1 MCMQNKGPE
10 QQRTI
15 ACKVRSFSRVAMLTV
30 LSLAMLTPSVTSAQG
45 VLLDIRPDHSYRLPR
60 PIHPP
65 HLPHPIPRPIPRPAP
80 SSYKIQELAVNVNLV
95 DQVAKVQVSQ
105 SFVNTGSRQMEVC
118 FVFPLPYD
126 GAVDRLTFLVDGK
139 EYAAKL
145 LDAKKAR
152 AIYEG
157 YIRRNQDPALLE
169 WMGTG
174 MFKTSVFPVPP
185 GAKRTVTLRYS
196 QVCRKLDGLTEF
208 LFPLSTAKY
217 TSHPV
222 ENLRFAVNIQ
232 SQAAIKNVYSPTH
245 PVDIKRPDDEHAVIR
260 LHKKNQVPTSDL
272 RIFFDVGKKAVGTS
286 VLSYRPDK
294 DEQGYVMMLVSPEIK
309 KKADQSIR
317 KNVLFV
323 VDRSGSM
330 NGKKIEQAKSALKFV
345 LNNLNK
351 GDLFN
356 VIAYDSEVE
365 SFQPEMQKYSDTTR
379 KKALGFVE
387 GIYAGG
393 STNINGALTAA
404 LGMLQDD
411 KRPSYVVFMTDGLP
425 TAGETNPTRIV
436 ANAKQNNKVR
446 ARIFNFGVGYD
457 VNSRLLDKLARVGF
471 GQSQY
476 VRPNE
481 DIEDHVSKLF
491 QRIGAPA
498 MTDIAIKVD
507 VEGQD
512 KDGGSTINRLYPR
525 NAYDLFAGDQLVL
538 VGRYKKAGNAKVTVQ
553 GKVDGKIQEF
563 SFPAR
568 LTKKSKDETNAFVEK
583 VWASRRIGEII
594 DEIDLNGKNQELVDE
609 LIQLSTKHGIL
620 TPYTSFLAD
629 DNVSPRDLTNN
640 RQRADRALSALKE
653 ESGQAGFAQRAAKA
667 KFQQA
672 AQAPAGGFGT
682 YKSAASDKSV
692 AVQTIQNV
700 GNKTFFYRNQC
711 WIDSATTEKLSKNTH
726 KVKRYSDEYFQLITR
741 YGRDAAKYLAL
752 EGHVIVILGGEA
764 YEFQAAGPAPGK

>member
-1 MCMQNKGPE
+1 MIRRNE
-10 QQRTI
+10 QAAASGMRSCQSASLVVMLGLILVTLVPTI
-15 ACKVRSFSRVAMLTV
+15 V
-30 LSLAMLTPSVTSAQG
+30 SAQG
-45 VLLDIRPDHSYRLPR
+45 VLLDIRPNHPHRLPR
-60 PIHPP
+60 PIRPP
-65 HLPHPIPRPIPRPAP
+65 FPHPIPRPIPRPVP
-80 SSYKIQELAVNVNLV
+80 SSYRIQELAVNVNLT

-145 LDAKKAR
+145 LNAKEAR
-152 AIYEG
+152 RIYEG

-174 MFKTSVFPVPP
+174 MFKTSVFPVPA

-222 ENLRFAVNIQ
+222 EHLRFAVNIQ

-245 PVDIKRPDDEHAVIR
+245 SVEIKRPDDEHAVIHLHQQNRVPNSDFR
-260 LHKKNQVPTSDL
+260 L
-272 RIFFDVGKKAVGTS
+272 FFDVGNQAVGTS
-286 VLSYRPDK
+286 VMSFRQDK
-294 DEQGYVMMLVSPEIK
+294 EEQGYVMMLISPEIK
-309 KKADQSIR
+309 KKADKSLK
-317 KNVLFV
+317 KNILFV

-330 NGKKIEQAKSALKFV
+330 SGKKIEQAKSALKFV
-345 LNNLNK
+345 LNNLQK
-351 GDLFN
+351 DDLFN

-365 SFQPEMQKYSDTTR
+365 SFEPEMQRYTDKTR

-393 STNINGALTAA
+393 STNINGAMTTA
-404 LGMLQDD
+404 LEMLQDD
-411 KRPSYVVFMTDGLP
+411 KRPSYIVFLTDGLP
-425 TAGETNPTRIV
+425 TAGETNLIKIV
-436 ANAKQNNKVR
+436 ANAKKNNKVR

-457 VNSRLLDKLARVGF
+457 VNSRLLDKLARVCF
-471 GQSQY
+471 GQSLY

-498 MTDIAIKVD
+498 MTDIAITVD
-507 VEGQD
+507 VEGQAAEN
-512 KDGGSTINRLYPR
+512 GSGVNRLYPR
-525 NAYDLFAGDQLVL
+525 DAYDLFTGDQLVL
-538 VGRYKKAGNAKVTVQ
+538 VGRYKKAGNAKVTVRGTVE
-553 GKVDGKIQEF
+553 GKVQSF
-563 SFPAR
+563 SFPAK
-568 LTKKSKDETNAFVEK
+568 LVEKSKDETNSFVEK

-594 DEIDLNGKNQELVDE
+594 DDIDLKGKNQELVDE

-629 DNVSPRDLTNN
+629 DSVSPQDFTRN
-640 RQRADRALSALKE
+640 RVRADNALEALAE
-653 ESGQAGFAQRAAKA
+653 DSGQAGFGQRAAKG
-667 KFQQA
+667 KLQRA
-672 AQAPAGGFGT
+672 AQAPTGG
-682 YKSAASDKSV
+682 AASYKEADSDKEV
-692 AVQTIQNV
+692 TVYTIQNV
-700 GNKTFFYRNQC
+700 GNKTFYYRNQR
-711 WIDSATTEKLSKNTH
+711 WVDSVATEKLTKNSRKIT
-726 KVKRYSDEYFQLITR
+726 RYSDEYFDLVRR
-741 YGRDAAKYLAL
+741 YGKGVAKYLAI
-752 EGHVIVILGGEA
+752 EGHVILVLDGQA
-764 YEFQAAGPAPGK
+764 YEF

>member
-1 MCMQNKGPE
+1 
-10 QQRTI
+10 
-15 ACKVRSFSRVAMLTV
+15 
-30 LSLAMLTPSVTSAQG
+30 
-45 VLLDIRPDHSYRLPR
+45 
-60 PIHPP
+60 
-65 HLPHPIPRPIPRPAP
+65 
-80 SSYKIQELAVNVNLV
+80 
-95 DQVAKVQVSQ
+95 
-105 SFVNTGSRQMEVC
+105 
-118 FVFPLPYD
+118 
-126 GAVDRLTFLVDGK
+126 
-139 EYAAKL
+139 
-145 LDAKKAR
+145 
-152 AIYEG
+152 
-157 YIRRNQDPALLE
+157 
-169 WMGTG
+169 
-174 MFKTSVFPVPP
+174 
-185 GAKRTVTLRYS
+185 
-196 QVCRKLDGLTEF
+196 RKLDGLTEF

-245 PVDIKRPDDEHAVIR
+245 AVDIKRPDDEHAVIR
-260 LHKKNQVPTSDL
+260 LHKKNLVPTSDL
-272 RIFFDVGKKAVGTS
+272 RIFFDVGKKAVGAS

-294 DEQGYVMMLVSPEIK
+294 NEQGYVMMLVSPEIK
-309 KKADQSIR
+309 KKTDLSIK

-330 NGKKIEQAKSALKFV
+330 SGKKIEQAKAALKFV

-365 SFQPEMQKYSDTTR
+365 SFQPEMQKYSEDTR
-379 KKALGFVE
+379 KKSLGFVE

-393 STNINGALTAA
+393 STNIDGALSTA

-425 TAGETNPTRIV
+425 TAGETNATRIV
-436 ANAKQNNKVR
+436 TNAKQNNKVR

-491 QRIGAPA
+491 ERIGAPA
-498 MTDIAIKVD
+498 MTDITIKVD

-512 KDGGSTINRLYPR
+512 QDGGSTINRLYPR

-538 VGRYKKAGNAKVTVQ
+538 VGRYKKAGKAKVTVQ
-553 GKVDGKIQEF
+553 GNVGGKIQSF

-568 LTKKSKDETNAFVEK
+568 LAKKSKDETNAFVEK

-594 DEIDLNGKNQELVDE
+594 DEIDLQGKNQELVDE

-640 RQRADRALSALKE
+640 RRLADRALSALKE
-653 ESGQAGFAQRAAKA
+653 ESGRAGFSQRDAKA
-667 KFQQA
+667 KFQQTA
-672 AQAPAGGFGT
+672 RAPAGGFGS
-682 YKSAASDKSV
+682 YRAADSDESI

-711 WIDSATTEKLSKNTH
+711 WIDSAATEKLSKNTR
-726 KVKRYSDEYFQLITR
+726 KIKRYSDEYFQLITR
-741 YGRDAAKYLAL
+741 YGRDVAKYLAL
-752 EGHVIVILGGEA
+752 EGHVIVILEGEA
-764 YEFQAAGPAPGK
+764 YEFQASTPGPGQ